1 MNNIS
6 ICNCLGIVNIWEMN
20 SGRKCYAQQNSLV
33 SAAKEEGG
41 LSIMHLLYN
50 QVINSFAVVSAD
62 HNIIIHSMSTFECTK
77 QVCFYIFTKY
87 LYIVYH
93 VLLI

>member
-6 ICNCLGIVNIWEMN
+6 IYDHLGVVNIWEMN
-20 SGRKCYAQQNSLV
+20 TGRKFYAQQNSLV

-77 QVCFYIFTKY
+77 QVCFYIFTKCF
-87 LYIVYH
+87 YIVFI
-93 VLLI
+93 VFR